1 MHCELLLPRAVT
13 RADPSKSAVISHTG
27 KEYEKECVSVCVC
40 VCVYIHIQLN
50 HCCSAEINSLINQ
63 PYFNKIKFF
72 KNMAQMNLL
81 VCQAVDTQLPF
92 CTKSVT

>member
-1 MHCELLLPRAVT
+1 MHYELLLPRAVT
-13 RADPSKSAVISHTG
+13 RADPSKGAVISHTG
-27 KEYEKECVSVCVC
+27 KGYEKECVSVCGVC
-40 VCVYIHIQLN
+40 IHIQLN

-72 KNMAQMNLL
+72 KSMAQMNLL